1 MSDFDNADTASEE
14 PEAEGALGSQAE
26 PDAAEG
32 AFDAEGA
39 PGEPDAKGAHGAPDD
54 PEQHVELSALEV
66 VTAER
71 DQHLAALQRVT
82 AEFANFRKQTEKR
95 NQETV
100 RLAAGRLMQA
110 LLPILD
116 ACDAALAQ
124 QVVGVEPLAA
134 QLKSVLE
141 TEGLEIIDQIEAFD
155 PNRHEAAI
163 SEPAD
168 DDQDDPQEPMVV
180 EVLRTGYGFNG
191 RVLRAAMVRV
201 KG

>member
-1 MSDFDNADTASEE
+1 MSDLETA
-14 PEAEGALGSQAE
+14 PEAEHALEVEHAPEVEHASEAPEVSGAERE
-26 PDAAEG
+26 PEVSRTERDPEADCE
-32 AFDAEGA
+32 
-39 PGEPDAKGAHGAPDD
+39 
-54 PEQHVELSALEV
+54 PEQHVELSALDV
-66 VTAER
+66 VSAER
-71 DQHLAALQRVT
+71 DQHLVALQRVT

-100 RLAAGRLMQA
+100 RHAAGRVMQA
-110 LLPILD
+110 LLPVLD

-124 QVVGVEPLAA
+124 QVAGVEPLAA

-141 TEGLEIIDQIEAFD
+141 TEGLEIIDQTEVFD

-168 DDQDDPQEPMVV
+168 EDQEEPMVV